1 MEIKLTEEQRR
12 EFLQCHN
19 DLHQMLHTIWE
30 TNDLWMSDVAK
41 LEKLK
46 CLLHQT
52 LQFMPKRDSDGHSMY
67 YADWMLAEDVEEKP
81 KAKRGRP
88 KAA

>member
-12 EFLQCHN
+12 EFLQSHN
-19 DLHQMLHTIWE
+19 DLHHMLHTIWE

-41 LEKLK
+41 LEKLR

-52 LQFMPKRDSDGHSMY
+52 LQFLPRQDSDGNSFV
-67 YADWMLAEDVEEKP
+67 YANWVFAEDAKPKP

>member
-1 MEIKLTEEQRR
+1 MEIKLTDEQRR
-12 EFLQCHN
+12 EFLQSHN
-19 DLHQMLHTIWE
+19 DLHHMLHTIWE

-52 LQFMPKRDSDGHSMY
+52 LQFMPRRDSDGHSLH
-67 YADWMLAEDVEEKP
+67 YADWMLAEDVEPKP